1 MLDHRSY
8 TTVFPGQAWRQR
20 STKIPESLIP
30 PLKVLLLGNKLKT
43 LGYAYSGGFGAAVI
57 TVVAPELVLAAA
69 GGFGSYFG
77 VWFYKKL
84 SQGRDAG
91 LDHKDDR
98 SGKVDLDYG
107 NLKFFRQ
114 REKDWHTDGINSGK
128 ADNKSKDGTFDL
140 DTGSHTTTEW
150 KDKIYATTDDTNTK
164 STTPP
169 QFVFMDCGRWKGE
182 ARDFGLVWGRH
193 VYLCHYEYTGFGA
206 KINNPIDSKIFD
218 PLDLGES
225 IDKYKD
231 RLDFIFFK
239 TFDDG
244 AQKNTCGKIKI
255 QAYSYAEYG
264 EDTDYDWSKATVI
277 IPDLH
282 LMSMEDAKIWYKLL
296 SPGYFKLDAETALLN
311 FAETLIK
318 IGWTKLNV
326 VQIGDSYD
334 LWVGGGVRRK
344 KSDLPKEPLFNK
356 NNDQKFSLDHG
367 QSFYLFDSAI
377 PGIGEIEIHDFENLP
392 VIGKSLLTWNIKL
405 IQIVDYKSLKEFG
418 KQDLLSV
425 SNAYKNWRDLLT
437 ANERKETW
445 FYDGVST
452 PIPDDKFLLNP
463 AEVAMRILERAFPD
477 MKYIYGNH
485 DNYLIEKSV
494 TRPAEL
500 KERVAMVEDG
510 YSLFIEHAHR
520 MEADLSL
527 PGLPDFVNNNIPK
540 NHDGSWSGFETTC
553 ELYLAEKYWKDG
565 NPSNADDQKKNKDQK
580 ELQNGKSEVADRWA
594 ALDNQSAYLKKYAE
608 FWMGRKSLGKKDKKP
623 YNITVIG
630 HTHMPA
636 LFNYFIDAPPPPP
649 APTYPSEEEN
659 IMDHR
664 RVPVGDGIYMDDPFY
679 DF

>member
-20 STKIPESLIP
+20 SSKIPESLIP
-30 PLKVLLLGNKLKT
+30 PLKVMLLGNKLKT
-43 LGYAYSGGFGAAVI
+43 LGYATGGGITAGLI
-57 TVVAPELVLAAA
+57 TVLAPAVVIAAA
-69 GGFGSYFG
+69 EGFGSYFAG
-77 VWFYKKL
+77 WLAKKL
-84 SQGRDAG
+84 LQGRDPG

-114 REKDWHTDGINSGK
+114 REKDWHVDGINSGK
-128 ADNKSKDGTFDL
+128 ADKKSKDGTFDL
-140 DTGSHTTTEW
+140 DTGSHTATEW
-150 KDKIYATTDDTNTK
+150 KDKIYATTDDINTK

-169 QFVFMDCGRWKGE
+169 QFIFMDCGRWKGE
-182 ARDFGLVWGRH
+182 ARDFGLIWGRH

-218 PLDLGES
+218 PLDLGEN
-225 IDKYKD
+225 IDNYKD

-239 TFDDG
+239 TFDEG

-255 QAYSYAEYG
+255 QAYSYAKYG

-282 LMSMEDAKIWYKLL
+282 LMNLDDAKIWYKLL

-318 IGWTKLNV
+318 IGSSKLNV

-334 LWVGGGVRRK
+334 LWVGAGVRKK

-356 NNDQKFSLDHG
+356 NNDQKFSLDRG
-367 QSFYLFDSAI
+367 QSFYLFDSAL

-392 VIGKSLLTWNIKL
+392 VIGGSLLTFWIKL
-405 IQIVDYKSLKEFG
+405 IQIIDYKSLIEFG
-418 KQDLLSV
+418 KQDLLDV
-425 SNAYKNWRDLLT
+425 SNAYKNWRNLLT
-437 ANERKETW
+437 ASERNDSR

-452 PIPDDKFLLNP
+452 PILDYKIFLNP
-463 AEVAMRILERAFPD
+463 AEVAMRILQQAFPD

-485 DNYLIEKSV
+485 DNYLIDKSV
-494 TRPAEL
+494 TRAAEL

-510 YSLFIEHAHR
+510 FSLFIEHAHR

-527 PGLPDFVNNNIPK
+527 PLSVPGLPDYVNNNIPK

-553 ELYLAEKYWKDG
+553 ELYMDEKYWNYG
-565 NPSNADDQKKNKDQK
+565 NPSNAADQKKNKDQS

-594 ALDNQSAYLKKYAE
+594 ALDNQPAYQKKHAE
-608 FWMGRKSLGKKDKKP
+608 FWMGRKSLGKKNIKP

-636 LFNYFIDAPPPPP
+636 LFNYYIDAPPLPP
-649 APTYPSEEEN
+649 APTGHSEEEN
-659 IMDHR
+659 MMDYR
-664 RVPVGDGIYMDDPFY
+664 GGEILI
-679 DF
+679 